1 MRSIAEYVIIDVET
15 TGLDPESDK
24 IVEIA
29 AIRYRGKQHID
40 EWQSL
45 INPDIPIPA
54 SASAV
59 HHITDK
65 DVHDAPRLDEIWPSL
80 REFCAGRIL
89 VAHNAEFDSAFLKG
103 IDARRWLCS
112 YRFARHLWPE
122 LLSHTNQYLR
132 YHLNV
137 DIPFAGVHRALADVA
152 VTAGVFM
159 NELETYRSL
168 GNEWSVGAIAGYIA
182 QPVPIPRMPFGKHR
196 GQLLTDVPSD
206 YIRWAVNGGITDAD
220 VLHALGKE
228 QHRRMQA
235 A

>member
-45 INPDIPIPA
+45 VNPGIPIPA

-65 DVHDAPRLDEIWPSL
+65 DVHDAPRLDDVWPSL
-80 REFCAGRIL
+80 QEFCTGRIL
-89 VAHNAEFDSAFLKG
+89 VAHNAEFDSAFLKDVG
-103 IDARRWLCS
+103 ARRWLCS
-112 YRFARHLWPE
+112 YRFARHLWPD
-122 LLSHTNQYLR
+122 LSSHTNQYLR
-132 YHLNV
+132 YHLNI
-137 DIPFAGVHRALADVA
+137 DIPFTGVHRALADVA
-152 VTAGVFM
+152 VTASVFM
-159 NELETYRSL
+159 SELEAYRSL
-168 GNEWSVGAIAGYIA
+168 GREWSVRAIAEYIA
-182 QPVPIPRMPFGKHR
+182 QPVPILRMPFGKHR
-196 GQLLTDVPSD
+196 GQLLADVPSD
-206 YIRWAVNGGITDAD
+206 YIRWMVNGGIADAD
-220 VLHALGKE
+220 VLHALGQE
-228 QHRRMQA
+228 QSRRMQA